1 MDWIEEVRIRLNK
14 NNRIL
19 FTKKSAYLQDLVRL
33 FQEQN
38 HRIMALWA
46 FDFAEE
52 TVARLEEKYP
62 EELRPREAL
71 EAVRDWAAGKLKMR
85 AAQQKI
91 LACHAFAK
99 EIESKEDISLCHA
112 VGQACAVVHTAGHA
126 VGGFCRHFGLRVQRK
141 ECMEDGAGRQ
151 SQQFVKKSFFIVVQG
166 GTDSFRKR

>member
-71 EAVRDWAAGKLKMR
+71 
-85 AAQQKI
+85 
-91 LACHAFAK
+91 
-99 EIESKEDISLCHA
+99 
-112 VGQACAVVHTAGHA
+112 
-126 VGGFCRHFGLRVQRK
+126 
-141 ECMEDGAGRQ
+141 
-151 SQQFVKKSFFIVVQG
+151 
-166 GTDSFRKR
+166 